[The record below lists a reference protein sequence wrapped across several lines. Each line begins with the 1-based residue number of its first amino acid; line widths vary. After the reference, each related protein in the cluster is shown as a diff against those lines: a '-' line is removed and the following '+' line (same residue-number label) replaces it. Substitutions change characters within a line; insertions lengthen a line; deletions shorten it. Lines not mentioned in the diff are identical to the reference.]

1 MTAVPD
7 TLACVPSLISTTQ
20 PNGWVVDHVQCRASR
35 ESACAATICAGHD
48 ACVNACAS
56 MWKWPLWSCQ
66 SMGSSIPVPLPKG
79 FGLPRPASSTHGL
92 LGSGALQMLH
102 RLDLPHAMSMEPL
115 RMTSGLGLSHARAMS
130 V

>member
-1 MTAVPD
+1 MTAVLD

-35 ESACAATICAGHD
+35 ENACAATICAGHD

-66 SMGSSIPVPLPKG
+66 IMGSSIPVPLPKG
-79 FGLPRPASSTHGL
+79 FGLPRL
-92 LGSGALQMLH
+92 INILQ
-102 RLDLPHAMSMEPL
+102 RAPPTDRS
-115 RMTSGLGLSHARAMS
+115 ARARS
-130 V
+130 RCSTGSICRTP